1 MRFRIRLVMLLGILF
16 LSMKAQAAPV
26 LVVNGV
32 GILTGARDIHLQVNL
47 IDLGFWNVDFVDG
60 TCAQVFGVCDIDHF
74 PIRQQDL
81 FAASEA
87 LSKTIFLDSA
97 AGQFDSSPN
106 LTNGCQGAG
115 VQTCT
120 VLMPDI
126 IFFGPVLSTAGPRN
140 LQGAGECLAVSC
152 VVGFQTTQLDLDL
165 SADPTRVWGRWTRV
179 SVPEPTTLDSVWIG
193 LLAIGALRFRRRNDF
208 RD

>member
-140 LQGAGECLAVSC
+140 LQGGRGVSGRFMC
-152 VVGFQTTQLDLDL
+152 CGLPNYSTGFGPLRRSDA
-165 SADPTRVWGRWTRV
+165 SMGPM
-179 SVPEPTTLDSVWIG
+179 DS
-193 LLAIGALRFRRRNDF
+193 RFCSRTDYS
-208 RD
+208 